1 MSRTPDSPQ
10 ATLGASNHKRAAVD
24 HLVEFFCN
32 GQKYKLAIAG
42 LTRFTVEMLFAS
54 VAQAAVEPIAPFAF
68 SGSSSI
74 SFDGLATGT
83 EANGL
88 VVGRLSFGVIVP
100 GVSANGQVIVD
111 GGPGVTGNVNP
122 PNLVSVANL
131 PNRGLTD
138 LPRSPGPPPTRK

>member
-1 MSRTPDSPQ
+1 
-10 ATLGASNHKRAAVD
+10 
-24 HLVEFFCN
+24 
-32 GQKYKLAIAG
+32 
-42 LTRFTVEMLFAS
+42 MLFAS
-54 VAQAAVEPIAPFAF
+54 VGTAAVEPIAASAF

-88 VVGRLSFGVIVP
+88 AVGGLSFGVIVA

-111 GGPGVTGNVNP
+111 AGPGVTGNVNP

-131 PNRGLTD
+131 SDLVLIVD
-138 LPRSPGPPPTRK
+138 LPRSPGPPTTSK